1 MVLAGRAANGAGV
14 PVVFDPVGAGAT
26 GLRNVAAHRILAEI
40 EVALVRGNAAEV
52 AFLAGEAAEI
62 RGVESIGAGGEVGA
76 VAQALARQQGCA
88 VAVTGV
94 VDHIADA
101 ERIFT
106 VANGHPLMG
115 RITGS
120 GCMSTT
126 MCASFLA
133 VAPAEE
139 RTAAAAEALAA
150 FGVAGEIAARHA
162 SGPGTFHAALY
173 DALDALDAE
182 ELRAVRI
189 EQVLSSGAGA

>member
-1 MVLAGRAANGAGV
+1 
-14 PVVFDPVGAGAT
+14 
-26 GLRNVAAHRILAEI
+26 
-40 EVALVRGNAAEV
+40 
-52 AFLAGEAAEI
+52 
-62 RGVESIGAGGEVGA
+62 
-76 VAQALARQQGCA
+76 VAQALARQHGCA

-101 ERIFT
+101 DRIFT
-106 VANGHPLMG
+106 VTNGHPLMG

-133 VAPAEE
+133 AAPAVE

-162 SGPGTFHAALY
+162 AGPGTFHAALY
-173 DALDALDAE
+173 DALDALDAAA
-182 ELRAVRI
+182 LHAVRI
-189 EQVLSSGAGA
+189 EQVQAAGVEA